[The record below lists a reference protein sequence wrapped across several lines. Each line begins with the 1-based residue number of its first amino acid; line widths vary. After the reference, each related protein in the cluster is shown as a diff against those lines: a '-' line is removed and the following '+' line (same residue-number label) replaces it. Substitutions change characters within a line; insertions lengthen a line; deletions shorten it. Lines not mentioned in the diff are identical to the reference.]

1 MPRATS
7 ERFNRPHQASAKPKT
22 SKETREQS
30 GSGSVSNPIF
40 NTDRFGQHIL
50 KNPRVAERYAGP

>member
-7 ERFNRPHQASAKPKT
+7 QKFSRLHTSAAQSSKQVSAAESSAS
-22 SKETREQS
+22 R
-30 GSGSVSNPIF
+30 NPLF

-50 KNPRVAERYAGP
+50 KNPEVAQA